1 MIKFNI
7 NIGEVNNITSPFI
20 FEKKEEYKN
29 WLGQYI
35 GQVYI

>member
-20 FEKKEEYKN
+20 FEKKEAIN
-29 WLGQYI
+29 WHIHY
-35 GQVYI
+35 